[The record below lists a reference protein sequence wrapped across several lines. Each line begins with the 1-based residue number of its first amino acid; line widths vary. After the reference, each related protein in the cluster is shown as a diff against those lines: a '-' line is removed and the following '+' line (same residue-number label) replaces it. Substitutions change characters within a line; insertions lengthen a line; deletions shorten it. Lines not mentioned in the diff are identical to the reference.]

1 MISALDLPRTNAGRR
16 LNESD
21 GCPRDCDGS
30 GWVSASGYAGPSML
44 VQLVVDAKP
53 VGKPIIGAVHR
64 AIAGDHGFILH
75 FPCELAAGEGKH
87 SFAAVARVNASAS
100 ASYKV
105 GEKCAT
111 ESRQVAC

>member
-1 MISALDLPRTNAGRR
+1 
-16 LNESD
+16 
-21 GCPRDCDGS
+21 
-30 GWVSASGYAGPSML
+30 ML

-53 VGKPIIGAVHR
+53 VGKPTVGAVHR
-64 AIAGDHGFILH
+64 TIAGDHSFILH
-75 FPCELAAGEGKH
+75 FQRELAAGEGKH
-87 SFAAVARVNASAS
+87 SFAAEARLNASAS

>member
-1 MISALDLPRTNAGRR
+1 
-16 LNESD
+16 
-21 GCPRDCDGS
+21 
-30 GWVSASGYAGPSML
+30 ML

-75 FPCELAAGEGKH
+75 FACELAAGEGKH

-111 ESRQVAC
+111 ESRHVAC

>member
-1 MISALDLPRTNAGRR
+1 MAF
-16 LNESD
+16 
-21 GCPRDCDGS
+21 
-30 GWVSASGYAGPSML
+30 
-44 VQLVVDAKP
+44 
-53 VGKPIIGAVHR
+53 GAAARHWL
-64 AIAGDHGFILH
+64 A
-75 FPCELAAGEGKH
+75 ELAAGEGKH